1 MKVIE
6 RITGGGAHGGR
17 VGNSQRK
24 LFLQLNII
32 QVSMLLLTYMFLLHR
47 ATCRGGAMMRVAY
60 RLDRGQFGWMGPVGP
75 VATASSGRP
84 TDVINLG
91 VSARI
96 GVLL

>member
-32 QVSMLLLTYMFLLHR
+32 QVSMLLLTYVL
-47 ATCRGGAMMRVAY
+47 
-60 RLDRGQFGWMGPVGP
+60 
-75 VATASSGRP
+75 TA
-84 TDVINLG
+84 
-91 VSARI
+91 
-96 GVLL
+96 